1 LVLLHWN
8 LTKTND
14 GIIAA
19 IEAKKG
25 SGAEAGWM
33 SIGWTKT
40 ATKMVPSDVVVGNL
54 ATAAPNN
61 VVAYTMTSKVYPTGM
76 QTTTAASVALSATS
90 VETSAAGT
98 LVKFTRKGKGIKAP
112 IANYKAGVKN
122 MIWAFSDTQ
131 DFTTAYHTQS
141 ACPATLGLE
150 VTLHSSPRLTSH
162 PPFSHTF
169 QLEHRLI
176 ASISHL
182 ASIIMAYSRF
192 SFLAASLAVLLLA
205 AASCAFARHR
215 PDAASTAAVKPPKPL
230 ACAKS
235 TLKDYAKSV
244 KLAKSLFFHW
254 NITDAKDGII
264 AALEDKSGSGWI
276 SVGWTG
282 SVGKMFPSD
291 VVVGNHVSRFTGNTN
306 DVLAYSWN
314 GKTDRAYSKAAGGF
328 TLSNVSILRGVGGTI
343 VK

>member
-1 LVLLHWN
+1 
-8 LTKTND
+8 
-14 GIIAA
+14 
-19 IEAKKG
+19 
-25 SGAEAGWM
+25 M
-33 SIGWTKT
+33 
-40 ATKMVPSDVVVGNL
+40 
-54 ATAAPNN
+54 
-61 VVAYTMTSKVYPTGM
+61 
-76 QTTTAASVALSATS
+76 AS
-90 VETSAAGT
+90 
-98 LVKFTRKGKGIKAP
+98 
-112 IANYKAGVKN
+112 
-122 MIWAFSDTQ
+122 
-131 DFTTAYHTQS
+131 
-141 ACPATLGLE
+141 
-150 VTLHSSPRLTSH
+150 
-162 PPFSHTF
+162 
-169 QLEHRLI
+169 
-176 ASISHL
+176 
-182 ASIIMAYSRF
+182 SRF
-192 SFLAASLAVLLLA
+192 SFLVAASLAVLLLA

-244 KLAKSLFFHW
+244 KLAKGLFFHW

-343 VK
+343 VKFTRMGKGGSVPLAVSYDAGAINNMIWAFSKARTFDKHTKRGSFSVNLGCTV

>member
-1 LVLLHWN
+1 MASSRFSCLAASLAVLLLATANCAFAARRVAPVKAAACTKSSLSPYSKSVKLTPDGLVLLHWN

-76 QTTTAASVALSATS
+76 QTTTAAGVALSATS

-131 DFTTAYHTQS
+131 DFTTAYHTQRGS
-141 ACPATLGLE
+141 
-150 VTLHSSPRLTSH
+150 
-162 PPFSHTF
+162 
-169 QLEHRLI
+169 I
-176 ASISHL
+176 AVN
-182 ASIIMAYSRF
+182 F
-192 SFLAASLAVLLLA
+192 G
-205 AASCAFARHR
+205 C
-215 PDAASTAAVKPPKPL
+215 
-230 ACAKS
+230 
-235 TLKDYAKSV
+235 
-244 KLAKSLFFHW
+244 
-254 NITDAKDGII
+254 
-264 AALEDKSGSGWI
+264 
-276 SVGWTG
+276 
-282 SVGKMFPSD
+282 
-291 VVVGNHVSRFTGNTN
+291 
-306 DVLAYSWN
+306 
-314 GKTDRAYSKAAGGF
+314 
-328 TLSNVSILRGVGGTI
+328 
-343 VK
+343 